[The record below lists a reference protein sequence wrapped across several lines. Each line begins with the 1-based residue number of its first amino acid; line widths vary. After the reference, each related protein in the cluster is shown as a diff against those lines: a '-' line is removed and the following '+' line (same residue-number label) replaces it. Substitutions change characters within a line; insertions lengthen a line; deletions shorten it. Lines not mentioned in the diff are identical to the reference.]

1 VPEEGGQSDTRRFVS
16 AGLDLVG
23 LETGDDEL
31 AVIEAVD
38 AIYRPLVDA
47 MIRAELDGVEP
58 EPGEDMSRGPGALER
73 R

>member
-1 VPEEGGQSDTRRFVS
+1 
-16 AGLDLVG
+16 VG

-47 MIRAELDGVEP
+47 LIRAELDGVEP